1 MKAIHIALFL
11 ALGISQAS
19 GQVAAPR
26 IHFTNYDKS
35 LGSSGINADGDIV
48 FSGVVTV
55 SGKLRLEREDP
66 DLCGGVCAYFVPD
79 ATSQKRLPRNI
90 GTNGPMNISIVNLY
104 DASPILNKLVG
115 RKSVLKILS
124 KPSPVFE
131 YPVTVVLKD
140 YRIYGACNA
149 IHHQAK
155 VLNITR
161 QGEYVALSTSGS
173 HGGC

>member
-11 ALGISQAS
+11 VLGVPQAS

-35 LGSSGINADGDIV
+35 LGSSVINTDGDVV
-48 FSGVVTV
+48 FSGSISV

-79 ATSQKRLPRNI
+79 ANSQKRLPRNI
-90 GTNGPMNISIVNLY
+90 GTNGPMSISTVNLY
-104 DASPILNKLVG
+104 NASPILNKLVG
-115 RKSVLKILS
+115 RKVAMQILS
-124 KPSPVFE
+124 KPTPVFE

-155 VLNITR
+155 VLTITK
-161 QGEYVALSTSGS
+161 QGEYAALPNSGS